1 MVHLLLRTLLLAG
14 VLLPL
19 LLIGTVVLAQDS
31 RSYRLNE
38 MIEMALEHNPAL
50 QEAATLIDQG
60 KGLQATAAAYPN
72 PSIDGTFG
80 PGRTRESLGN
90 VHFFERGVTVSQ
102 PLEWPGMRQA
112 RQRAAEAG
120 LVALLSLMKRTPCL
134 SRTRSMRCGRPG

>member
-14 VLLPL
+14 VVLPL

-72 PSIDGTFG
+72 PSITGTVK
-80 PGRTRESLGN
+80 PGRTREALRDIA
-90 VHFFERGVTVSQ
+90 FFERRVTVSQ
-102 PLEWPGMRQA
+102 PVE
-112 RQRAAEAG
+112 
-120 LVALLSLMKRTPCL
+120 
-134 SRTRSMRCGRPG
+134 